1 MKFVD
6 EAVIHVLA
14 GNGGNG
20 CVSFRRE
27 KFVPRG
33 GPDGGDGGR
42 GGSIYLVGLSGLNTL
57 VDFRVRTF
65 WRAHSGHNGS
75 GRNRTGASGVD
86 LLIPVPLGTL
96 VVSQDTGESL
106 GEITHPDERLLV
118 ARGGDGGLGNTHFK
132 SSVRQAPR
140 KATPGEAG
148 EDRVLHLELKILAD
162 VGLLGL
168 PNAGKSSLL
177 QAISD
182 ARPKIGDYPFTTLTP
197 KLGRVQVGE
206 EQSFFVADI
215 PGLIEGAALGRG
227 LGIQFLKHL
236 SRTRLLFHLVDITRG
251 EPESLA
257 RDIAEIEGE
266 LRAYDADLASRPIWL
281 VLNKADLIGPDA
293 AEILCE
299 AVTRLDPHPTERP
312 VFLVSARDGTGV
324 AGLLQAAADALK
336 PGARQSLTNDPGGA
350 PADSKAWDGTGPA

>member
-42 GGSIYLVGLSGLNTL
+42 GGSIYLVGVSGLNTL

-65 WRAHSGHNGS
+65 WRARSGLNGS
-75 GRNRTGASGVD
+75 GRNRTGASGTD

-96 VVSQDTGESL
+96 VYNQAHDEMIGEV
-106 GEITHPDERLLV
+106 TRPDERLLV

-140 KATPGEAG
+140 KATPGAPG
-148 EDRVLHLELKILAD
+148 EERMLHLELRVLAD

-177 QAISD
+177 AKISD
-182 ARPKIGDYPFTTLTP
+182 ARPKVGDYPFTTLTP
-197 KLGRVQVGE
+197 KLGKVQVGL

-215 PGLIEGAALGRG
+215 PGLIEGAAAGRG

-236 SRTRLLFHLVDITRG
+236 SRTRLLFHIVDLSRG
-251 EPESLA
+251 GAESLA

-266 LRAYDADLASRPIWL
+266 LLKYDPELTRRPIWL
-281 VLNKADLIGPDA
+281 VLNKMDLIDRSQVA
-293 AEILCE
+293 ALKG
-299 AVTRLDPHPTERP
+299 AVASLDPHPVARP
-312 VFLVSARDGTGV
+312 HFLISARDGTGLTE
-324 AGLLQAAADALK
+324 LLKAAAAELESQSAKLAAKSK
-336 PGARQSLTNDPGGA
+336 PSP
-350 PADSKAWDGTGPA
+350 PAGPEASEIPPL

>member
-14 GNGGNG
+14 GAGGNG

-42 GGSIYLVGLSGLNTL
+42 GGSIYLVGVSGLNTL

-65 WRAHSGHNGS
+65 WRASGGRNGS
-75 GRNRTGASGVD
+75 GRNRTGASGTD
-86 LLIPVPLGTL
+86 LEIPVPLGTL
-96 VVSQDTGESL
+96 AYTEGQKELIGEV
-106 GEITHPDERLLV
+106 TRPDERLLV
-118 ARGGDGGLGNTHFK
+118 ARGGNGGLGNTHFK

-140 KATPGEAG
+140 KATPGEPG

-177 QAISD
+177 TAISD
-182 ARPKIGDYPFTTLTP
+182 ARPKVGDYPFTTLTP
-197 KLGRVQVGE
+197 KLGRVETDSGQG
-206 EQSFFVADI
+206 FFVADI
-215 PGLIEGAALGRG
+215 PGLIEGAAEGRG

-236 SRTRLLFHLVDITRG
+236 SRTRLLFHLVDLSRG
-251 EPESLA
+251 PLETLV
-257 RDIAEIEGE
+257 RDIAEIEAE
-266 LRAYDADLASRPIWL
+266 LLKYDPELARRPAWL
-281 VLNKADLIGPDA
+281 VLNKVDLIGRDEAETLRDA
-293 AEILCE
+293 IAK
-299 AVTRLDPHPTERP
+299 LDPHPVRRP
-312 VFLVSARDGTGV
+312 IFLISARDGSGIAALV
-324 AGLLQAAADALK
+324 EAAAGELKSQQCAHPAEGSPATADA
-336 PGARQSLTNDPGGA
+336 PENGET
-350 PADSKAWDGTGPA
+350 